1 MPETAGPESAESDER
16 SGFWTG
22 VQMLAIA
29 IALGWGCYRGGAE
42 VWRALHTGLLR
53 HGKGPDVAL
62 SERPLVF
69 WTLNGFYG
77 VVVLVT
83 TGMAILC
90 LLIAIRELT
99 RERKA

>member
-1 MPETAGPESAESDER
+1 
-16 SGFWTG
+16 
-22 VQMLAIA
+22 MLAIA
-29 IALGWGCYRGGAE
+29 IALGWGCYMGGSE

-53 HGKGPDVAL
+53 HGKGPDVDL

-69 WTLNGFYG
+69 WALNGFYG

-83 TGMAILC
+83 TGVAILF

-99 RERKA
+99 QERKA